1 MLDSATI
8 ERLFYAYLKY
18 KMYLMPAI
26 LGKTVLLQNEVNKKA
41 VSIVIQN
48 FTIYKSALNGILPWE
63 GYYGSEET

>member
-1 MLDSATI
+1 MS
-8 ERLFYAYLKY
+8 
-18 KMYLMPAI
+18 LMPTI
-26 LGKTVLLQNEVNKKA
+26 LGKTVLLQNGANTKA